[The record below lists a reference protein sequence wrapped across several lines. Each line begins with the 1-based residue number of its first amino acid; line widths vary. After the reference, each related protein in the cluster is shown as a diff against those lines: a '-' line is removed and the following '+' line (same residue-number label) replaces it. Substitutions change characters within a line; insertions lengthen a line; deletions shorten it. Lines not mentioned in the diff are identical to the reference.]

1 MPRPK
6 GSKNKKYKNKILG
19 LPIDTKLISKYDMTR
34 WTEIL
39 IEQGYIMKKEDFV
52 PWVISIIQEV
62 IVPIIN
68 NIHNSIHDLDMR
80 IVRLENGMIILGDRI
95 TALEQQLSNLPSIIT
110 ETVFP
115 VGITIMTDTEISNDK
130 RWYNGKPIVTWL
142 NMQWEFI
149 MAKDVNNKPIPLCP
163 CPRVWHGDPNWL
175 PYYQPYEI
183 FNTEGHNH
191 SISGTTED
199 TVLDISQIPSHDH
212 TITWDG
218 NACGSGAQF
227 WYLARQYGGNNT
239 FHTSVTGGNQ
249 GHHHSIMPTNT
260 TISKVKDPPECMCY
274 YFYKNLGHI

>member
-39 IEQGYIMKKEDFV
+39 IEQGYIMKKEDFI
-52 PWVISIIQEV
+52 PWVTSIIQE
-62 IVPIIN
+62 IITPIIN
-68 NIHNSIHDLDMR
+68 NIHNSIHDLDVR
-80 IVRLENGMIILGDRI
+80 IVRVENAMELLGDRV
-95 TALEQQLSNLPSIIT
+95 TLLEQQLSNLPSIIT

-115 VGITIMTDTEISNDK
+115 VGITIMTDKEISYDK

-149 MAKDVNNKPIPLCP
+149 MAEDANSKPIPLCP
-163 CPRVWHGDPNWL
+163 CPRVAHTYPTWL

-183 FNTEGHNH
+183 FNTNGHTH
-191 SISGTTED
+191 SISGQTED
-199 TVLDISQIPSHDH
+199 TVLDISQMPSHDH

-218 NACGSGAQF
+218 NSCGSGAEF
-227 WYLARQYGGNNT
+227 WYLARQYGNNPT
-239 FHTSVTGGNQ
+239 FHTSATGGNE

-260 TISKVKDPPECMCY
+260 TISTVSDPPECMCY